1 MSNTLLK
8 PEKSRK
14 RDNMKVLRIAL
25 LAVCVLYL
33 AAFVY
38 GLSKKKTY
46 TNVTAGDWNDLYVA
60 ELGDRFVERWANSC
74 LEMLDPAPIVIRVKA
89 TGPMEYL
96 GMSGR
101 QRVSVLDVYKG
112 NLSEGE
118 EFYVTTDYW
127 VLESYEDSYALARGF
142 VNVMDTESEYLV
154 FLSDEKV
161 PSKSKEVVYRIYD
174 EDMFITSIFSFEEHE
189 NAVAALTDPYST
201 YVKYGDVANNEVFCV
216 TEEGVG
222 LFNRTKKDIISR
234 FAK

>member
-1 MSNTLLK
+1 
-8 PEKSRK
+8 
-14 RDNMKVLRIAL
+14 MKVLKIAL
-25 LAVCVLYL
+25 LAVCALYL
-33 AAFVY
+33 AVFVY

-60 ELGDRFVERWANSC
+60 ELDTRFVEKWANSC
-74 LEMLDPAPIVIRVKA
+74 LETLDPAPIVIKVKA

-96 GMSGR
+96 GMTGR
-101 QRVSVLDVYKG
+101 QKVSVLDVYKG
-112 NLSEGE
+112 NFSEGE
-118 EFYVTTDYW
+118 EFYVTTDRW
-127 VLESYEDSYALARGF
+127 HLFPYEGTYAVSRGF
-142 VNVMDTESEYLV
+142 INVMNAEGEYLI

-161 PSKSKEVVYRIYD
+161 PSKSKEVVYRLYD

-216 TEEGVG
+216 TEEGVE
-222 LFNRTKKDIISR
+222 LFNRTKKDIITR